1 MPPTSWAKM
10 ASALFGTEGFL
21 AIDGVLL
28 LVGCG
33 VEGAWGAGF
42 LAIDGVLLLVDC
54 GVEGAWGAGFL
65 ASEAVAVGGL
75 ADTLPFLP
83 AVSEPGLRVT

>member
-10 ASALFGTEGFL
+10 ASALFGTE
-21 AIDGVLL
+21 
-28 LVGCG
+28 
-33 VEGAWGAGF
+33 GF